1 MRASIPATRDAARPR
16 LRSIVT
22 SIVLLMISIMIVR
35 DILVR
40 RWSAAPAP
48 PSPSDVTERPR

>member
-1 MRASIPATRDAARPR
+1 MPESIPTVPDAARPR

-22 SIVLLMISIMIVR
+22 TIVLLMISIMIVR

-40 RWSAAPAP
+40 RWSAAP
-48 PSPSDVTERPR
+48 PSSSDMTERSR

>member
-1 MRASIPATRDAARPR
+1 MPESIPAIRDAARPR

-22 SIVLLMISIMIVR
+22 IVLLMISIMIVR

-40 RWSAAPAP
+40 RWSAAP
-48 PSPSDVTERPR
+48 PSPSDVTERSR

>member
-1 MRASIPATRDAARPR
+1 MPESMPIIRGAARPR

-22 SIVLLMISIMIVR
+22 TIVLLMISIMIVR

-40 RWSAAPAP
+40 RWSASP
-48 PSPSDVTERPR
+48 PSSSGVTECSR

>member
-1 MRASIPATRDAARPR
+1 MSEAIPTTRDAARPR

-22 SIVLLMISIMIVR
+22 TIVLLMISIMIVR

-40 RWSAAPAP
+40 RWSAAP
-48 PSPSDVTERPR
+48 PSSSNMTERFR

>member
-1 MRASIPATRDAARPR
+1 MPETIPSIRGAARPR

-22 SIVLLMISIMIVR
+22 TLVLVMISIMIVR

-40 RWSAAPAP
+40 RWSAAP

>member
-1 MRASIPATRDAARPR
+1 MPESIPTIRDTARPR

-22 SIVLLMISIMIVR
+22 TIVLLMISIMIVR

-40 RWSAAPAP
+40 RWSAGP
-48 PSPSDVTERPR
+48 PSQSDVTERSR

>member
-1 MRASIPATRDAARPR
+1 MRASIPTIRDAARPR

-22 SIVLLMISIMIVR
+22 TIVLIMISIMIVR

-40 RWSAAPAP
+40 RWSAAPPSP
-48 PSPSDVTERPR
+48 PSSDMTERPR

>member
-1 MRASIPATRDAARPR
+1 MPESIPAIRRAARPR
-16 LRSIVT
+16 LRSFVT
-22 SIVLLMISIMIVR
+22 TIVLLMISIMIVR

-40 RWSAAPAP
+40 RWSAAP

>member
-1 MRASIPATRDAARPR
+1 MPETIPSIRGTARPR

-22 SIVLLMISIMIVR
+22 TLVLVMISIMIVR

-40 RWSAAPAP
+40 RWSAAP
-48 PSPSDVTERPR
+48 PSPSDVTERSR

>member
-1 MRASIPATRDAARPR
+1 MPETIPLVRDAARPR

-22 SIVLLMISIMIVR
+22 TLVLVMISIMIVR

-40 RWSAAPAP
+40 RWSAAP
-48 PSPSDVTERPR
+48 PSPSGVTERSR

>member
-1 MRASIPATRDAARPR
+1 VPESIPIVRNAARPR

-22 SIVLLMISIMIVR
+22 TVVLLMISIMIVR

-40 RWSAAPAP
+40 RWNAAP
-48 PSPSDVTERPR
+48 PSPPDVTESSRT

>member
-1 MRASIPATRDAARPR
+1 MPDSVSAIRDAPRPR

-22 SIVLLMISIMIVR
+22 TIVLVMISIMIVR

-40 RWSAAPAP
+40 RWSAAP
-48 PSPSDVTERPR
+48 PSPTDVTERSR

>member
-1 MRASIPATRDAARPR
+1 MRASIPTIRDAARPR

-22 SIVLLMISIMIVR
+22 TIVLIMISIMIVR

-40 RWSAAPAP
+40 RWSAAP
-48 PSPSDVTERPR
+48 PSSDMTERPR